1 MSPQNRS
8 EQTMQEAREAIRVA
22 RQTLEAITHARTQDG
37 APGTPAELRAH
48 LESQL
53 SAEDIAQVEARVQE
67 EVARIRD
74 DIKARQMHS
83 SKPTAGASTLAA
95 RRTRQII

>member
-1 MSPQNRS
+1 MKPQNRS
-8 EQTMQEAREAIRVA
+8 EQTLQEARQAIQAA
-22 RQTLEAITHARTQDG
+22 RRTLEAVADARAQGG
-37 APGTPAELRAH
+37 ASGSPEELCAH

-53 SAEDIAQVEARVQE
+53 SADDIAQVEARVQE
-67 EVARIRD
+67 EVASIRD

-83 SKPTAGASTLAA
+83 SKPTTAASTLAA

>member
-1 MSPQNRS
+1 MKQHNRS
-8 EQTMQEAREAIRVA
+8 EQTLQEARQTIQAAHR
-22 RQTLEAITHARTQDG
+22 TLEAIADARVLEG
-37 APGTPAELRAH
+37 VSGSPEELCAQ

-53 SAEDIAQVEARVQE
+53 SAEDIAQVDARVQE
-67 EVARIRD
+67 EIARIRD

-83 SKPTAGASTLAA
+83 SKPTTGASTLAA